1 MTQSSEQHRAEQH
14 RPTRSDAGDAV
25 YDVVGIGNALVDV
38 LSHETDR
45 FIERHG
51 LAKGSMTLIETA
63 QAEQLYAAMG
73 PGIEISGGSAANTMA
88 GLASFGS
95 RVTSLGKVAD
105 DQLGQVFIHD
115 IVAAGVEFPNPPV
128 ADGVPTGR
136 CLIVVT
142 PDAQRTMHTYLGVSA
157 EFGPDDVRSELV
169 TAAKVTYM
177 EGYLFDRPEAKKAYW
192 KAAAIAHE
200 AGREVA
206 ISLSDGFCV
215 ERHRPEWLQLMDDGI
230 DIVFANEVEICQL
243 YRVHDFD
250 TAVERVRGHVKIA
263 ALTRGPEGSVI
274 VTPDGVIEVP
284 AHPVDHKVDTT
295 GAGDLYAAGF
305 LHGYTNGADVAMCA
319 RLGSLAAAEV
329 ITHLGA
335 RPSVSLRELAHRE
348 LGW

>member
-1 MTQSSEQHRAEQH
+1 MTEPRSAEQA
-14 RPTRSDAGDAV
+14 PPAATAD

-38 LSHETDR
+38 LSSESDA
-45 FIERHG
+45 FIHNLE
-51 LAKGSMTLIETA
+51 LAKGSMTLIDTDR
-63 QAEQLYAAMG
+63 AEALYAAMG
-73 PGIEISGGSAANTMA
+73 PGIEISGGSAANTMV

-95 RVTSLGKVAD
+95 RVAYLGKVSA
-105 DQLGQVFIHD
+105 DQLGHVFTHD
-115 IVAAGVEFPNPPV
+115 IKAAGVEFPNPPV
-128 ADGVPTGR
+128 VDGTPTGR

-142 PDAQRTMHTYLGVSA
+142 PDAQRTMHTCLGVSA
-157 EFGPDDVRSELV
+157 EFGPAEVRTELV
-169 TAAKVTYM
+169 ARAKVTYM
-177 EGYLFDRPEAKKAYW
+177 EGYLFDRPEAKQAYW
-192 KAAAIAHE
+192 KAASTAHD

-230 DIVFANEVEICQL
+230 EIVFANEVEICSL

-274 VTPDGVIEVP
+274 VTHDGVIDVP

-305 LHGYTNGADVAMCA
+305 LHGYTNGADLTMCA

-335 RPSVSLRELAHRE
+335 RPSVDLRALARRELA
-348 LGW
+348 W